1 MNAQNGSKTAD
12 WPSVSS
18 WSMPLITS
26 LVEDARALRIETKR
40 GPLGELLIDCG
51 ANVPGGIEVGRRIA
65 EICLG
70 GLGTVAIQGGAIDTS
85 APISVAVHSTN
96 PVLACLG
103 SQYAGWSLSAD
114 EGGQKYYVLG
124 SGPGRA
130 VGSREPLFEELGYR
144 DESSHACLVLET
156 DQAPPEAVVKE
167 VAESCKVDPRDLT
180 FIYAPTSSLAGNVQV
195 VARVLEVALHKA
207 HELHFPLE
215 NILDGVGLAP
225 ICPPA
230 PEFVQAMGRTN
241 DAIIFGGRVQL
252 YVTGPAS
259 DAKDLAEKLPSGT
272 SKDYGTPFAKI
283 FERVNGDFYAIDP
296 MLFSPAM
303 VSVTAME
310 TGETFVGGKIDDIAL
325 GQSFSS

>member
-1 MNAQNGSKTAD
+1 MDALKTSSKNGQ
-12 WPSVSS
+12 WPSVSALS
-18 WSMPLITS
+18 APLVKS
-26 LVEDARALRIETKR
+26 LEEDAKALRLETKR

-51 ANVPGGIEVGRRIA
+51 ANVPGGLEAGRRIA

-70 GLGTVAIQGGAIDTS
+70 GLGTVTLQGGEIRS
-85 APISVAVHSTN
+85 SWPLSVTVHSTN
-96 PVLACLG
+96 PVAACLG
-103 SQYAGWSLSAD
+103 SQYAGWTLAD
-114 EGGQKYYVLG
+114 GDYYVLG

-130 VGSREPLFEELGYR
+130 AGSKEPLFEELGYR
-144 DESSHACLVLET
+144 DKHDEICLVLET

-167 VAESCKVDPRDLT
+167 VAEACGVSPSQLT
-180 FIYAPTSSLAGNVQV
+180 FVYAPTSSLAGNVQV

-215 NILDGVGLAP
+215 NIVDGVGIAP
-225 ICPPA
+225 ICPPH

-252 YVTGPAS
+252 YVTGTSS
-259 DAKDLAEKLPSGT
+259 DAKDLANKLPSST

-283 FERVNGDFYAIDP
+283 FERVKGDFYAIDP

-303 VSVTAME
+303 VSVTCLD
-310 TGETFVGGKIDDIAL
+310 TGETFVDGRIDDIAL
-325 GQSFSS
+325 RQSFTS